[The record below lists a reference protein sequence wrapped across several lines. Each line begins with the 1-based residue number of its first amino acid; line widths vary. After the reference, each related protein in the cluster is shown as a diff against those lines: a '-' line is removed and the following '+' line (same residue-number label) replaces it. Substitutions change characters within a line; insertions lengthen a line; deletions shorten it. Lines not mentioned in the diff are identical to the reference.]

1 MTPDVLGRFSRAL
14 AAAALCLV
22 AHAAAAQAPSLVRW
36 WPTAE
41 APMGLA
47 IGLDGRIYLGPQ
59 AGSSALVHIY
69 GQSGTPVGVL
79 GAGDGSEVEGIGILS
94 NQNVVAMHSLDQF
107 GYIFGPGG
115 TLLGF
120 EGSRRRYLAVGPR
133 DTLFITDDV
142 DGVVRRCRILG
153 NGAVLGKWATPQPSG
168 ICYLG
173 GLLYVAG
180 MTNGLISA
188 FTTSG
193 ALVSTFPS
201 GATSAQQLNPDGSGH
216 LLLADHGAHQ
226 LKCFGTDGTLLWS
239 IGPAVPGYPLGSCD
253 FFSVAVDAG
262 GTIFAG
268 DQTNHSILVLSM
280 QATGAR
286 SASWGRLKTLFR

>member
-1 MTPDVLGRFSRAL
+1 MTPRSFGRFLTAATCLAVCCLAS
-14 AAAALCLV
+14 AAAAG
-22 AHAAAAQAPSLVRW
+22 PPGLVRW

-41 APMGLA
+41 TPMGLA

-69 GQSGTPVGVL
+69 GQTGAAL
-79 GAGDGSEVEGIGILS
+79 GALGGGDGSEVEAVGVLS
-94 NQNVVAMHSLDQF
+94 NQNVIAVHSLDQF
-107 GYIFGPGG
+107 GFIFGPGG
-115 TLLGF
+115 TLQGY

-142 DGVVRRCRILG
+142 DGVVRRCRTLG
-153 NGAVLGKWATPQPSG
+153 NGAVIGKWPTPQPSG

-188 FTTSG
+188 YKTSG
-193 ALVSTFPS
+193 AFVGAFPS
-201 GATSAQQLNPDGSGH
+201 GVVNGQQLNPDGAGH
-216 LLLADHGAHQ
+216 LVLADHGAHQ
-226 LKCFGTDGTLLWS
+226 LKCFSPDGTLLWS
-239 IGPAVPGYPLGSCD
+239 LGPTVPGYPFATCD
-253 FFSVAVDAG
+253 FFSVVADAN

-268 DQTNHSILVLSM
+268 DFTNRAILVLSP
-280 QATGAR
+280 QATPVR
-286 SASWGRLKTLFR
+286 SSRWGQLKRLFR